1 MLMRVVLYRC
11 DTCHKPFKLSSSLRN
26 HKKLHDKYGG
36 FVCHLCGT
44 DFIWQQSLVCHAS
57 FHVRAGDALN
67 IQSFLDDNSSM
78 LTILPSLEENTDQL
92 LQESDINMS
101 TVSTDK
107 CYIWK
112 NVYTDCIVLCVTL
125 ILIFF
130 LCFLLSYTLILLFYD
145 V

>member
-1 MLMRVVLYRC
+1 MKRRYRC

-67 IQSFLDDNSSM
+67 IQFKKLFKHTVAMVPCAWAIVIASFLDDNSSM

-92 LQESDINMS
+92 LQVF
-101 TVSTDK
+101 T
-107 CYIWK
+107 
-112 NVYTDCIVLCVTL
+112 
-125 ILIFF
+125 
-130 LCFLLSYTLILLFYD
+130 
-145 V
+145 

>member
-1 MLMRVVLYRC
+1 MKRRYRC

-92 LQESDINMS
+92 LQLVSFMLASSAAEQIISAVHVKIALGKAIS
-101 TVSTDK
+101 TCQKFPLTNAISGRTF
-107 CYIWK
+107 
-112 NVYTDCIVLCVTL
+112 
-125 ILIFF
+125 ILI
-130 LCFLLSYTLILLFYD
+130 

>member
-1 MLMRVVLYRC
+1 MKRRYRC

-92 LQESDINMS
+92 LQIGS
-101 TVSTDK
+101 TFWKAISTCQK
-107 CYIWK
+107 FPLTNAISGR
-112 NVYTDCIVLCVTL
+112 TF
-125 ILIFF
+125 ILI
-130 LCFLLSYTLILLFYD
+130 